1 MTRELKI
8 ELVEPGADPEMVDDL
23 VADLRLELLELDV
36 ESVSPVVQGPPAD
49 GSKGIEVAAL
59 GALLVVIKDSVWLVD
74 EVVGAVRS
82 WFARGS
88 SSHRS
93 LKITVEGRS
102 LELSAATDEQQA
114 QLVAE
119 FVRSLTTPAE
129 SAPGAAP
136 GDGAP

>member
-1 MTRELKI
+1 MVTRELKI
-8 ELVEPGADPEMVDDL
+8 ELVEPGADPEIVDDL

-36 ESVSPVVQGPPAD
+36 ETVSPVVQGPPAD

-59 GALLVVIKDSVWLVD
+59 GALLVVIKD

-88 SSHRS
+88 SSRRS